1 MASPRSANRRR
12 SPGRIESKSSGMPSP
27 ARTCSREVR
36 GSPTPFFAKTYFV
49 KPEQSKPFGVLPPQT
64 YFTPTYWSAVLSTRA
79 AAALAEGE
87 RGMRTVDDPR
97 DEPLEPP
104 LRELALI
111 TRPAR
116 TTPSRMVPGET
127 ASVPCAQAERTSMA
141 EGTTAMGRTRMHD
154 MVLRGYGVD
163 GRRADDEQPC
173 SRQLRRHGSRS
184 A

>member
-1 MASPRSANRRR
+1 MASPRSAKRRR
-12 SPGRIESKSSGMPSP
+12 SPGRIESKSSGTPSP
-27 ARTCSREVR
+27 ARSCSREVL
-36 GSPTPFFAKTYFV
+36 GSATPFFAKTYFV

-79 AAALAEGE
+79 AAALADGE
-87 RGMRTVDDPR
+87 RGMRTVVDPP
-97 DEPLEPP
+97 DEPLP
-104 LRELALI
+104 RELALI